1 MRLAPQC
8 CPFPPR
14 RPWFWVPLSSPPWTA
29 TRFFT
34 FPPQAMALGISL
46 STLASHPNIDVCID
60 GADAVDANL
69 NIIKGGG
76 GAHLREKMVAEAAA
90 RLVVIVDESKM
101 CESLGPSFPLPVEVT
116 PFGHLHTLR
125 RIGQL
130 HSLSG
135 SAAAPYLRQLKAGG
149 LYTTDNGNYIVDVAC
164 GKPIADTVAVA
175 AELSRLTGVVA
186 HGLFNQM
193 ASEVIVA
200 GKDGVSV
207 IKSGR
212 Q

>member
-1 MRLAPQC
+1 MGSITK
-8 CPFPPR
+8 
-14 RPWFWVPLSSPPWTA
+14 LSISPP
-29 TRFFT
+29 
-34 FPPQAMALGISL
+34 
-46 STLASHPNIDVCID
+46 
-60 GADAVDANL
+60 
-69 NIIKGGG
+69 
-76 GAHLREKMVAEAAA
+76 AHGSPCCAQVAEAAA

-130 HSLSG
+130 PSLSG

-149 LYTTDNGNYIVDVAC
+149 LYTTDNGNYIVDVVC

-207 IKSGR
+207 IKR

>member
-1 MRLAPQC
+1 VAE
-8 CPFPPR
+8 
-14 RPWFWVPLSSPPWTA
+14 SAS
-29 TRFFT
+29 RFV
-34 FPPQAMALGISL
+34 I
-46 STLASHPNIDVCID
+46 I
-60 GADAVDANL
+60 VDA
-69 NIIKGGG
+69 
-76 GAHLREKMVAEAAA
+76 
-90 RLVVIVDESKM
+90 SKL

-116 PFGHLHTLR
+116 PFGHQHTLR

-130 HSLSG
+130 PSLAG
-135 SAAAPYLRQLKAGG
+135 SAAAPKLRQLKTGG
-149 LYTTDNGNYIVDVAC
+149 LYTTDNGNYIIDVAC
-164 GKPIADTVAVA
+164 GKPIADPIALA